1 MYTFSIYLYAIA
13 VYIAAF
19 FGHKKARKLV
29 KGHVMTWKI
38 LKEKI
43 DRNEHYVWFHASSL
57 GEFEQGRPLIERIR
71 REHPEKKILLT
82 FFSPSGYE
90 VRKDYNGADIVC
102 YLPFDTHLNA
112 RAFVHFARPEMAFFI
127 KYEFWRN
134 YITALSSKNIP
145 IYSVSSIFRDGQ
157 IFFSWYGWWYKYMMR
172 RFTHFFVQNEK
183 SKELLHTI
191 GVDQVTVVGD
201 TRFDRVRDIMHAAK
215 PLPLVE
221 KFSMRKEEKPDAAD
235 AKFSDRFPILV
246 AGSSW
251 PVDEEFIIPYFNQN
265 KRMKLVL
272 APHVVNDQHINK
284 IISMLQRPYV
294 RYTEATP
301 ETVQDADCLIID
313 CYGLLSSIYRYATV
327 AYVGG
332 GFGVGI
338 HNVPEAAV
346 YGIPTII
353 GPHNQNFREARELL
367 DNGSCKQ
374 IDSGQDFAP
383 LLDHFFANPKEVEE
397 LGNIA
402 GNYISDNAGA
412 AEKIYRSIPL

>member
-1 MYTFSIYLYAIA
+1 MYTFSIYLYSIA
-13 VYIAAF
+13 VYIAAL
-19 FGHKKARKLV
+19 FGHKKARKLI
-29 KGHVMTWKI
+29 KGHILTWKI

-43 DRNEHYVWFHASSL
+43 DKTQRYIWFHASSL

-90 VRKDYNGADIVC
+90 VRKNYNGADIVC
-102 YLPFDTHLNA
+102 YLPFDTRLNA
-112 RAFVHFARPEMAFFI
+112 KAFVHFARPEMVFFI

-134 YITALSSKNIP
+134 YINELSSKNIP

-172 RFTHFFVQNEK
+172 RFTHFFVQDEK

-191 GVDQVTVVGD
+191 GVDQVTVAGD
-201 TRFDRVRDIMHAAK
+201 TRFDRVIDIMHAAK

-221 KFSMRKEEKPDAAD
+221 KFALRIEEKKDAAD
-235 AKFSDRFPILV
+235 AKFTDRFPILV

-272 APHVVNDQHINK
+272 APHIVSEQHIAK
-284 IISMLQRPYV
+284 ITAMLQRPYV

-301 ETVQDADCLIID
+301 DNVQQADCLIID
-313 CYGLLSSIYRYATV
+313 CFGLLSSIYRYATV

-346 YGIPTII
+346 YGIPVII
-353 GPHNQNFREARELL
+353 GPNNKNFLEARTLL
-367 DNGSCKQ
+367 ENGGCKQ
-374 IDSGQDFAP
+374 IDTGEDFAP
-383 LLDHFFANPKEVEE
+383 LIDRFFENPKEVEQ
-397 LGNIA
+397 A
-402 GNYISDNAGA
+402 GDTAGHYISDNAGA
-412 AEKIYRSIPL
+412 ADMIYKSISF